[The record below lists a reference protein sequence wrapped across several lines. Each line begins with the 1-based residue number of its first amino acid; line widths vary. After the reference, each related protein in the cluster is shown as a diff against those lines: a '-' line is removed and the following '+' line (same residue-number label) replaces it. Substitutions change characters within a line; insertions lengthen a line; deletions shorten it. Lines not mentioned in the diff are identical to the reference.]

1 MNPDCQIYERI
12 KYMYL
17 EKKDKLYTDQ
27 KEKPQSVLLRT
38 VFQKG
43 KIWEEYEAYQQFLTK
58 MQFS

>member
-1 MNPDCQIYERI
+1 
-12 KYMYL
+12 MYL

-27 KEKPQSVLLRT
+27 KEKPQPVLLRT

-43 KIWEEYEAYQQFLTK
+43 KTWEEYEAYQQFLIK